1 MGILPDTTKSSV
13 LPNALRKSPLFA
25 GHRGV
30 QSKSPDEHQVTAQ
43 HRMSPMLKFESLI
56 FDNGFADLPEAYFS
70 RVTPTPVPDPYLV
83 CHSPEALALLDLDA
97 TEITRPEL
105 IATLAGNQLL
115 PGMDTLA
122 ALYAGHQF
130 GHYVPQLGD
139 GRAILLGEIRNA
151 AGEGWEIQLKGAGR
165 TPYSRGG
172 DGRAVLRSSIR
183 EFLCSEAM
191 HALGIPTTRALC
203 IVGSD
208 LPVYREDVETAAIVT
223 RLAPSFVRFGS
234 FEVFYYRNQ
243 IDAIKQLADYV
254 ITRYYPDLALR
265 DEPYTALLHE
275 VCRRTAELMAQWQ
288 AVGFSHG
295 VMNTD
300 NMSILGL
307 TLDYGPFGFL
317 DAFNP
322 GYICNHSDTGGRYAF
337 DQQPDVAA
345 WNITKLAQ
353 TFVPLLSVEAASA
366 AIADYPQTFGQSY
379 LRRMT
384 TKFGLPLNSH
394 TPSLVMDALQ
404 LLAQNQVDYT
414 RFMRR
419 LCEFDSKDTSR
430 NTPLRDLFL
439 DRAAFDAWAI
449 RYAAALQQ
457 VASHD
462 AERGAAMR
470 AVNPKYI
477 LRNHL
482 AETAIRR
489 ATDTRDYSEIARL
502 HALLSRPFDE
512 QPEHAAYAAEP
523 PDWARQI
530 EVSCSS

>member
-1 MGILPDTTKSSV
+1 MPKL
-13 LPNALRKSPLFA
+13 
-25 GHRGV
+25 
-30 QSKSPDEHQVTAQ
+30 
-43 HRMSPMLKFESLI
+43 ESLT
-56 FDNGFADLPEAYFS
+56 FDNGFARLPETYYS
-70 RVTPTPVPDPYLV
+70 RVCPTPVPDPYLV

-97 TEITRPEL
+97 SEITRPEL
-105 IATLAGNQLL
+105 IHTLAGNQLL
-115 PGMDTLA
+115 PGMDAIA

-130 GHYVPQLGD
+130 GHFVPQLGD
-139 GRAILLGEIRNA
+139 GRAILLGEVKNA
-151 AGEGWEIQLKGAGR
+151 AGAGWELQLKGAGR

-208 LPVYREDVETAAIVT
+208 RPVYREDEETAALVT

-243 IDAIKQLADYV
+243 IEPIKQLADYV
-254 ITRYYPDLALR
+254 IARYYPELATR
-265 DEPYTALLHE
+265 AEPYAELLRE
-275 VCRRTAELMAQWQ
+275 VTRRTAELMAQWQ

-317 DAFNP
+317 DAFDP

-353 TFVPLLSVEAASA
+353 TLVPLLSVEAASA
-366 AIADYPQTFGQSY
+366 AIADYPQQFGQAY
-379 LRRMT
+379 IARMAA
-384 TKFGLPLNSH
+384 KFGLPASGETVPL
-394 TPSLVMDALQ
+394 LMDALQ
-404 LLAQNQVDYT
+404 LLAQNHVDYT
-414 RFMRR
+414 IFMRR
-419 LCEFDSKDTSR
+419 LCDFDSAAGAA
-430 NTPLRDLFL
+430 NAPLRDVFL
-439 DRAAFDAWAI
+439 DRAAFDAWAV
-449 RYAAALQQ
+449 RYAAALRQQ
-457 VASHD
+457 GSND
-462 AERGAAMR
+462 IERGQAMR

-482 AETAIRR
+482 AEVAIRR
-489 ATDTRDYSEIARL
+489 AADERDYSEINRL
-502 HALLSRPFDE
+502 HQLLTRPFDE
-512 QPEHAAYAAEP
+512 QPENAAYAAEP

>member
-1 MGILPDTTKSSV
+1 
-13 LPNALRKSPLFA
+13 
-25 GHRGV
+25 
-30 QSKSPDEHQVTAQ
+30 
-43 HRMSPMLKFESLI
+43 MSTIESLT
-56 FDNGFADLPEAYFS
+56 FDNGFARLPEAYYS
-70 RVTPTPVPDPYLV
+70 RVCPTPVPDPYLV
-83 CHSPEALALLDLDA
+83 AYSPEALRLLDLDEA
-97 TEITRPEL
+97 QIARPEL
-105 IATLAGNQLL
+105 VDTLAGNRLL
-115 PGMDTLA
+115 PGMDAIA

-139 GRAILLGEIRNA
+139 GRAILLGEVRNA
-151 AGEGWEIQLKGAGR
+151 AGEGWEVQLKGAGR

-208 LPVYREDVETAAIVT
+208 QPVYREDEETAALVT

-243 IDAIKQLADYV
+243 LDAIRHLADYV
-254 ITRYYPDLALR
+254 IARYYPELANR
-265 DEPYTALLHE
+265 AEPYAGLLRE
-275 VCRRTAELMAQWQ
+275 VARRTAELMADWQ

-317 DAFNP
+317 DAFDP
-322 GYICNHSDTGGRYAF
+322 GFVCNHSDTGGRYAF

-345 WNITKLAQ
+345 WNLTKLAQ
-353 TFVPLLSVEAASA
+353 TFVPLLSVDAASA
-366 AIADYPQTFGQSY
+366 AIADYPQQFGQAY
-379 LRRMT
+379 IGRMAG
-384 TKFGLPLNSH
+384 KFGLAPGGEIVPL
-394 TPSLVMDALQ
+394 LMDALQ
-404 LLAQNQVDYT
+404 LLAQNRVDYT
-414 RFMRR
+414 IFMRR
-419 LCEFDSKDTSR
+419 LGDFDSAAGAV
-430 NTPLRDLFL
+430 NAALRDLFV
-439 DRAAFDAWAI
+439 DREAFDAWAA
-449 RYAAALQQ
+449 RYAAALR
-457 VASHD
+457 AAGSAD
-462 AERGAAMR
+462 AARRDAMR

-489 ATDTRDYSEIARL
+489 AADHRDYSEIERL
-502 HALLSRPFDE
+502 HAVLLRPYDE
-512 QPEHAAYAAEP
+512 QPEYEAYAAEP
-523 PDWARQI
+523 PDWAKRI

>member
-1 MGILPDTTKSSV
+1 
-13 LPNALRKSPLFA
+13 
-25 GHRGV
+25 
-30 QSKSPDEHQVTAQ
+30 
-43 HRMSPMLKFESLI
+43 MLKIESLT
-56 FDNGFADLPEAYFS
+56 FDNGFGRLPETYYS
-70 RVTPTPVPDPYLV
+70 RVCPTPVPDPYLV
-83 CHSPEALALLDLDA
+83 CHSPEALRLLDLDES
-97 TEITRPEL
+97 EITRPEL

-115 PGMDTLA
+115 PGMDALA

-130 GHYVPQLGD
+130 GHFVPQLGD
-139 GRAILLGEIRNA
+139 GRAILLGEVKNA
-151 AGEGWEIQLKGAGR
+151 AGEGWELQLKGAGR

-183 EFLCSEAM
+183 EYLCSEAM

-203 IVGSD
+203 IIGSD
-208 LPVYREDVETAAIVT
+208 RPVYREDEETAALVT

-243 IDAIKQLADYV
+243 IEPTRELADYV
-254 ITRYYPDLALR
+254 IARYYPELATR
-265 DEPYTALLHE
+265 AEPYAELLRE
-275 VCRRTAELMAQWQ
+275 VARRTAELMAQWQ

-317 DAFNP
+317 DAFDP

-345 WNITKLAQ
+345 WNLTKLAQ

-366 AIADYPQTFGQSY
+366 AISDYPQQFGQAY
-379 LRRMT
+379 LGRMAA
-384 TKFGLPLNSH
+384 KFGLTPGNETVPL
-394 TPSLVMDALQ
+394 LMDALQ
-404 LLAQNQVDYT
+404 LLAQNHVDYT
-414 RFMRR
+414 IFLRR
-419 LCEFDSKDTSR
+419 LCDFDSHDGAL
-430 NTPLRDLFL
+430 NAPLRDLFL
-439 DRAAFDAWAI
+439 DRVAFDAWAA
-449 RYAAALQQ
+449 RYAATLRAMGS
-457 VASHD
+457 VD
-462 AERGAAMR
+462 AERSVAMR
-470 AVNPKYI
+470 TVNPKYI

-482 AETAIRR
+482 AEVAIRR
-489 ATDTRDYSEIARL
+489 AADDRDYSEVERL
-502 HALLSRPFDE
+502 HVLLTRPFDE
-512 QPEHAAYAAEP
+512 QPEFEAYAAEP